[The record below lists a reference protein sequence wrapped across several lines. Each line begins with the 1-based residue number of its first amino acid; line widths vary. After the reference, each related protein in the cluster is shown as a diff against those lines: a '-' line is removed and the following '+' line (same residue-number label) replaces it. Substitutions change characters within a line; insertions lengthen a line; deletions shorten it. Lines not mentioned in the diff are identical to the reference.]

1 MLEALLIRW
10 GYLAVGL
17 GTFLE
22 GETILLAAG
31 AMAHRGLLSLPL
43 VIAAAFLGSV
53 CGDQLWF
60 YLGRRFGAP
69 FLEKRPAWQARL
81 VTAKRSLDRYG
92 NAFVLGFRFI
102 YGVRTVTPAFLGVS
116 RYDVSKFT
124 LLNSLGAALWAGA
137 LGSAGWGLGA
147 AFAGILQRSVRVE
160 EALGGAGV
168 LALGAWLS
176 WRCLRRARVKTDSR
190 SVAR

>member
-31 AMAHRGLLSLPL
+31 AMAHRGSLSLPL
-43 VIAAAFLGSV
+43 VMAMAFLGSV

-81 VTAKRSLDRYG
+81 QIAARALDRYG

-116 RYDVSKFT
+116 RYDLAKFT
-124 LLNSLGAALWAGA
+124 LLNTLGAAMWAVA
-137 LGSAGWGLGA
+137 VGSAGWALGA

-160 EALGGAGV
+160 EALGVACA
-168 LALGAWLS
+168 LALGAWLV
-176 WRCLRRARVKTDSR
+176 WRRLQRSRLRTDTR
-190 SVAR
+190 SVVK